1 MSSPQHEPTMEEILA
16 SIRKIISEDNPEA
29 AAAAAAPAPAATPAP
44 APAPAPVA
52 AAPVAKQVVE
62 EDDAEVLELTQEM
75 AAPPPPPRPEPA
87 PAPAPPPVVEAK
99 PDEIVF
105 EPAPQ
110 RAAAD
115 SGDSGIFSDR
125 TRQAMAD
132 TFDSIPDEPSEAPRY
147 QPQPSMASG
156 AGSSVE
162 SVFERAV
169 RESFEPV
176 LQQYLADN
184 SQVVIERMKPLIR
197 EWMDE
202 KFPALLENAVRGEV
216 ERIVKARTKR

>member
-29 AAAAAAPAPAATPAP
+29 APAAAPASAAAPQPAP
-44 APAPAPVA
+44 AANQA
-52 AAPVAKQVVE
+52 VE
-62 EDDAEVLELTQEM
+62 EDDSEVLELTQEVA
-75 AAPPPPPRPEPA
+75 AAPPPAPKPEPA
-87 PAPAPPPVVEAK
+87 PAPAPPPPVVEAK

-105 EPAPQ
+105 EPIPQ
-110 RAAAD
+110 RETAD

-132 TFDSIPDEPSEAPRY
+132 TFDSIPDEPTEPRY
-147 QPQPSMASG
+147 QAQPAMTIG

>member
-1 MSSPQHEPTMEEILA
+1 MEEILA

-29 AAAAAAPAPAATPAP
+29 APAA

-52 AAPVAKQVVE
+52 AAQPAPAVKQVVE
-62 EDDAEVLELTQEM
+62 EDDAEVLELTQEVA
-75 AAPPPPPRPEPA
+75 AAPPPPKPA
-87 PAPAPPPVVEAK
+87 PAPAPPPPVVEAK

-105 EPAPQ
+105 EPMPQ
-110 RAAAD
+110 REAAD

-132 TFDSIPDEPSEAPRY
+132 TFDSIPDEPSETQRY
-147 QPQPSMASG
+147 QPQPSMAAG
-156 AGSSVE
+156 TGSSVE

-216 ERIVKARTKR
+216 ERIVKARTRR

>member
-1 MSSPQHEPTMEEILA
+1 MEEILA
-16 SIRKIISEDNPEA
+16 SIRKIISEDNPD
-29 AAAAAAPAPAATPAP
+29 AAPAA
-44 APAPAPVA
+44 APAPVA
-52 AAPVAKQVVE
+52 AVQPAPVVQEVAE
-62 EDDAEVLELTQEM
+62 EDDSEVLELTQEV
-75 AAPPPPPRPEPA
+75 APPPPRPEPA
-87 PAPAPPPVVEAK
+87 PAPEPPPVVQAK

-105 EPAPQ
+105 EPIPQ
-110 RAAAD
+110 RETAD

-132 TFDSIPDEPSEAPRY
+132 TFDSIPDEPTEAEPQRY
-147 QPQPSMASG
+147 QPQPSMAAG

-216 ERIVKARTKR
+216 EKIVKARTKR